1 MMTKFRKAI
10 LLLLLAD
17 ALLWVLL
24 ILDLCGIRFPWI
36 TAGVTTPMRVVS
48 AVLFTI
54 VLVGLLLRDIKRERE
69 ADSCPP
75 F

>member
-1 MMTKFRKAI
+1 MSKFRKAI

-24 ILDLCGIRFPWI
+24 ILDLCEIRFPWI
-36 TAGVTTPMRVVS
+36 TASVTTPMRVVS

-54 VLVGLLLRDIKRERE
+54 VLVGLLLQDIKRERE
-69 ADSCPP
+69 ADQ
-75 F
+75 

>member
-1 MMTKFRKAI
+1 MSKFRKAI

-36 TAGVTTPMRVVS
+36 TASVTTPMRVVS

-69 ADSCPP
+69 ADQCPP